1 MDFELNE
8 QFKKN
13 MRPVKD
19 DYYDD
24 FDDEW
29 LTYDERKRGVSL
41 NAERGVFADKN
52 EETSI
57 NTAKSVFD
65 RTAVFDTTSR
75 LNSRSGYASAPV
87 KELTGYDE
95 NRTRSRK

>member
-65 RTAVFDTTSR
+65 RAVVFDTGSR
-75 LNSRSGYASAPV
+75 LKGRTGSGNAPV

-95 NRTRSRK
+95 NRIRSRK